1 MNNGMDTRPIIGVT
15 EAFGERAKAL
25 RRLQR
30 KLLDLFA
37 EAGFEEVIPPLV
49 ERPATLNSGAGMY
62 LGDEMIVFSD
72 PAGAGVLA
80 IRPDMTPQIA
90 RIAATRLMHEKVLR
104 LCYSGMVLTARP
116 DSGTGSRQQWQTGL
130 ELMGEAGVDADV
142 EVIHL
147 AAMAMRVAGF
157 DQPVIQVGHMG
168 LIRHLLAGSRLGLD
182 AWARLLA
189 RRSPEDIG
197 RQLANDS
204 LPDAHASLLLTMA
217 SGECGEDWLRQSA
230 RPLGGEVAKAADE
243 LLHLAEAVR
252 ARLHRELEIR
262 VDAGLVPH
270 FLYHSG
276 IVFAG
281 YAAGAPRAL
290 IDGGRYDDM
299 MKAHGRDMPAT
310 GFSCDLWRW
319 LDGGALQE
327 QGN

>member
-1 MNNGMDTRPIIGVT
+1 MNGPDMRPIIGVT

-30 KLLDLFA
+30 RLLDLFA
-37 EAGFEEVIPPLV
+37 DAGFEEVIPPLV

-104 LCYSGMVLTARP
+104 LCYSGMVMTARP
-116 DSGTGSRQQWQTGL
+116 DSGTGARQQWQTGL

-157 DQPVIQVGHMG
+157 ERPVIQVGHMG
-168 LIRHLLAGSRLGLD
+168 LIRALLAGSRQSLD
-182 AWARLLA
+182 TWARLLA
-189 RRSPEDIG
+189 RRSPEDIM
-197 RQLANDS
+197 RLLADDP
-204 LPDAHASLLLTMA
+204 LPETHVRALMALATGEAGDA
-217 SGECGEDWLRQSA
+217 WLQDAA
-230 RPLGGEVAKAADE
+230 RPLGGDVAQAVDE
-243 LLHLAEAVR
+243 LLHLAQAVR
-252 ARLHRELEIR
+252 ARLHQELEIR

-281 YAAGAPRAL
+281 FAAGAPRAL

-319 LDGGALQE
+319 LDAGALQE
-327 QGN
+327 

>member
-1 MNNGMDTRPIIGVT
+1 MNGMDMRPIVGVT
-15 EAFGERAKAL
+15 EAFGERAKSL

-30 KLLDLFA
+30 RLLDLFA

-49 ERPATLNSGAGMY
+49 ERPATLNSGAGMF

-104 LCYSGMVLTARP
+104 LCYSGMVMTARP
-116 DSGTGSRQQWQTGL
+116 DSGTGARQQWQTGL

-157 DQPVIQVGHMG
+157 EQPVIRIGHMG
-168 LIRHLLAGSRLGLD
+168 LIRGLLAGSSLSLD

-189 RRSPEDIG
+189 RRSPEDIN
-197 RQLANDS
+197 RQLAGDT
-204 LPDAHASLLLTMA
+204 LPEAHGKLLLAMA
-217 SGECGEDWLRQSA
+217 SGEGGEAWLRDSA
-230 RPLGGEVAKAADE
+230 RPLGGSVADAVDE

-252 ARLHRELEIR
+252 ARLHQELEIR

-290 IDGGRYDDM
+290 IDGGRYDEM
-299 MKAHGRDMPAT
+299 MKTHGRDMPAT

-319 LDGGALQE
+319 LDAGALQE
-327 QGN
+327 